1 MPLPK
6 PRSGESN
13 NQFINRCMINDTKV
27 SEYNDR
33 SQRYAVCNSLATS
46 KGMMLKQA
54 KKRIASGFKK
64 QIKLAEKANYPIAYQ
79 YYIKEYEK
87 ASKMFIENPTP
98 SNENFNTLFKEEET
112 TKMYADMYKQTG
124 LRFAKW
130 YADNFKLFAKKELTT
145 SVIEQNMERFA
156 SEKEN
161 YLALVREVS
170 AVSGVARGTLEK
182 VLKELIADEAFMSM
196 GEQARVR
203 EIMKRLKFKAR
214 WMARRIVR
222 TETTASANFGIQLS
236 ASDIY
241 GDDVLVKEWIA
252 TDGSRTRDT
261 HRSADARYGNEPIP
275 VNEPYIVGGSRMM
288 FPSDTQLGASAKEV
302 VNCRCV
308 SIPFVKMD

>member
-13 NQFINRCMINDTKV
+13 NQFISRCMIDDTML
-27 SEYNDR
+27 SEYPNR
-33 SQRYAVCNSLATS
+33 NQRYAICNNLATS
-46 KGMMLKQA
+46 KGLLLKQA
-54 KKRIASGFKK
+54 KKRIASNFHK
-64 QIKLAEKANYPIAYQ
+64 QIRLAEKKNYPIAYN

-87 ASKMFIENPTP
+87 ATEMFINEPTP
-98 SNENFNTLFKEEET
+98 KNDNFNTLFKEEDT
-112 TKMYADMYKQTG
+112 SKMYAEMYKQTG

-130 YADNFKLFAKKELTT
+130 YADNFKLFAKKELTP
-145 SVIEQNMERFA
+145 SVIEQNMERYA
-156 SEKEN
+156 LEKEN
-161 YLALVREVS
+161 YLALVSEVS
-170 AVSGVARGTLEK
+170 AVSGVARNTLEK
-182 VLKELIADEAFMSM
+182 VLTELIADESFMAM
-196 GEQARVR
+196 GEKARVR
-203 EIMKRLKFKAR
+203 EIMKRLRFKAR

-252 TDGSRTRDT
+252 SAGGRTRDT
-261 HRSADARYGNEPIP
+261 HRTADITYGNNPIP

-288 FPSDTQLGASAKEV
+288 FPSDTQLGATAKEV

-308 SIPFVKMD
+308 SIPFVQVD

>member
-13 NQFINRCMINDTKV
+13 NQFINRCMINDTMV

-196 GEQARVR
+196 GEEARVR

-252 TDGSRTRDT
+252 TDGGRTRDT

>member
-13 NQFINRCMINDTKV
+13 NQFINRCMINDTMV

-64 QIKLAEKANYPIAYQ
+64 QIKLAKKANYPITYQ

-196 GEQARVR
+196 GEEARVR

-252 TDGSRTRDT
+252 TDGGGTRDT

-308 SIPFVKMD
+308 SIPFVKMY

>member
-6 PRSGESN
+6 PRAGESN
-13 NQFINRCMINDTKV
+13 NQFLNRCMIDDTMN
-27 SEYNDR
+27 SEYPNR
-33 SQRYAVCNSLATS
+33 SQRFAICNSLLSS
-46 KGMMLKQA
+46 KGMLLKQA
-54 KKRIASGFKK
+54 KRRIANGFHK
-64 QIKLAEKANYPIAYQ
+64 QIKLAEKKNYPIAYQ
-79 YYIKEYEK
+79 YYVNEFDK
-87 ASKMFIENPTP
+87 ASKMFIENPTI
-98 SNENFNTLFKEEET
+98 SNANFNTLFKEEDT
-112 TKMYADMYKQTG
+112 KKMYGEIYKQTG

-130 YADNFKLFAKKELTT
+130 YADNFKLFAKKQLST
-145 SVIEQNMERFA
+145 SAIADNMERYA
-156 SEKEN
+156 NEKEN

-170 AVSGVARGTLEK
+170 AVSGVARVTLER
-182 VLKELIADEAFMSM
+182 VLKELLADETFMGM
-196 GEQARVR
+196 GEEARVR

-252 TDGSRTRDT
+252 SGGSRTRET
-261 HRSADARYGNEPIP
+261 HRTADVRYGNEPIP

-308 SIPFVKMD
+308 SIPFVKTD